1 MSLVRF
7 DDVTKRY
14 GRRTA
19 VRDVTFE
26 VRPGECF
33 GLVGPNGAG
42 KSTTLKLMLGLVKP
56 SHGQI
61 ALNGQDPWRRPA
73 ARGII
78 GYLPEQP
85 ALYAEMTCAGIVAYS
100 ARFYG
105 LDPTDDEIHERLAG
119 VGLHDVEAVRVRA
132 LSKGMRQRLGLAC
145 ALVHDPELLILD
157 EPFSGLDPQ
166 GRRDWQRML
175 QTLIDDEQRTV
186 VLSSHDLDAV
196 EALADRVAVLREGE
210 LIALDRL
217 DALLQG
223 SLDRVHVE
231 LAGDLDGWVK
241 RIRTFPGVEDVAP
254 NGSGLNVTLADP
266 NARSRLARR
275 LIDTGGELTEFHL
288 QRPTLDDLFN
298 ALTTDGSPADERS
311 DEEARDA

>member
-1 MSLVRF
+1 MTRVRF
-7 DDVTKRY
+7 DAVSKRY
-14 GRRTA
+14 GRRSA
-19 VRDVTFE
+19 ISDVTFE
-26 VRPGECF
+26 VTPGECL

-56 SHGQI
+56 THGQI
-61 ALNGQDPWRRPA
+61 ALDGQDPWRRPQ
-73 ARGII
+73 ARRTM

-85 ALYAEMTCAGIVAYS
+85 ALYAEMTCTGIVAYS
-100 ARFYG
+100 AQFYG
-105 LDPTDDEIHERLAG
+105 LDPSTDEIRDRLAS
-119 VGLHDVEAVRVRA
+119 VGLRDVERVRVRA

-175 QTLIDDEQRTV
+175 QTLIDEDRTI

-210 LIALDRL
+210 LIALDQL
-217 DALLQG
+217 EALLAR

-231 LAGDLDGWVK
+231 LDGNIDEWLE
-241 RIRTFPGVEDVAP
+241 RIQSFRGVEAVAH
-254 NGSGLNVTLADP
+254 NGTGLNVTLHNP
-266 NARSRLARR
+266 EVRSTLARQ
-275 LIDTGGELTEFHL
+275 LIEAGGELTDFHL
-288 QRPTLDDLFN
+288 QRPTLDDLFK
-298 ALTTDGSPADERS
+298 ALTSDGTPSSASS